1 MDPNLT
7 IQDHKNFTESIL
19 KEIQKLPFG
28 SLPKTELEMIILH
41 SIICSIE
48 PNDPYSNIYKKYN
61 ELKNILKLSQVQ
73 LKNKILAAQLRFDS
87 INDKEVENHIIKSL
101 LKGEYSVEGSNYI
114 ITIFNPLLNEQA
126 KSYFE
131 IRKIISDTS
140 FNKTILKI
148 NLNGFVKF
156 IYQLNDITDEKK
168 VEIQKILKEVQ
179 YQGMIS
185 ISNKDSKKSLL
196 EKIESITVIGNNL
209 INIIEKFSPFL
220 NSNLS

>member
-61 ELKNILKLSQVQ
+61 ELKAILKLNNTQ
-73 LKNKILAAQLRFDS
+73 LRNKILAAQIRFDK
-87 INDKEVENHIIKSL
+87 IDDKKVEDYIIEILKKEVEIEGQFVVI
-101 LKGEYSVEGSNYI
+101 SV
-114 ITIFNPLLNEQA
+114 FNPLLNDTI

-131 IRKIISDTS
+131 TREIISDTS
-140 FNKTILKI
+140 FNKNLIKI
-148 NLNGFVKF
+148 NLKGILLFISQLTIDTDKKEKIIILLNKNKNEGKISVKEQ
-156 IYQLNDITDEKK
+156 IDETKN
-168 VEIQKILKEVQ
+168 IIDWSKILTGVSDLST
-179 YQGMIS
+179 IV
-185 ISNKDSKKSLL
+185 SN
-196 EKIESITVIGNNL
+196 IFQI
-209 INIIEKFSPFL
+209 IN
-220 NSNLS
+220 